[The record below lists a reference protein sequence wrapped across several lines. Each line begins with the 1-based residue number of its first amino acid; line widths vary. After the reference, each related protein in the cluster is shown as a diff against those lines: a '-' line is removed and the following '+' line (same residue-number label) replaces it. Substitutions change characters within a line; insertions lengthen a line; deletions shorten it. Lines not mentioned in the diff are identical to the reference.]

1 MPNFGKWGILAK
13 NTVAFQNA
21 AFQHAARRKAAR
33 QKVARQKVARQKV
46 AFWRVYH
53 LVLACCMPKVD
64 VLACLISVL
73 ALPYQIALGLGS

>member
-1 MPNFGKWGILAK
+1 MPKFEKWGIVAK

-33 QKVARQKVARQKV
+33 QKVARQKVA
-46 AFWRVYH
+46 FWRVYH
-53 LVLACCMPKVD
+53 LILACCMPKVD